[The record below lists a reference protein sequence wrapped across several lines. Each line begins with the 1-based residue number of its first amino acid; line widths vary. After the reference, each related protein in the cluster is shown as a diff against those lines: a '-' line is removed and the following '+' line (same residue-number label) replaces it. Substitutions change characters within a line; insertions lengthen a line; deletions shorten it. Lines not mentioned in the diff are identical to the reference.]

1 MPKGFDDGTT
11 TFTSI
16 VRTRFTALAGCVVS
30 KEILR
35 HIIKQMQ
42 SFTYEMRE
50 YEELGS

>member
-1 MPKGFDDGTT
+1 MPKGFDDGWYNNLHQY
-11 TFTSI
+11 SK
-16 VRTRFTALAGCVVS
+16 RFTALLGCVIS
-30 KEILR
+30 KGILR